1 MLKTQ
6 KKEPF
11 RVPFIGKT
19 NAYYLL
25 RQPYQNLHQT
35 WVEQSA
41 GVA

>member
-11 RVPFIGKT
+11 RVPFTGKT
-19 NAYYLL
+19 NAYLLL
-25 RQPYQNLHQT
+25 RQSYQNLHQAR
-35 WVEQSA
+35 VEQSA